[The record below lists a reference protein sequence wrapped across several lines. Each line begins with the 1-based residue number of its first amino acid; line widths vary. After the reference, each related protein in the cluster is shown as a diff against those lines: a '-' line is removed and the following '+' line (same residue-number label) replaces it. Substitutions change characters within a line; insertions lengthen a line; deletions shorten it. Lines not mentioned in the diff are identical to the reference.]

1 LRKKKMQNIKV
12 GTPVYN
18 YMRMN
23 RIGVVVE
30 IKTDVTQSVWMT
42 EGSPTG
48 RQYAVVEFKDGKI
61 ESILMAELMRADLD

>member
-1 LRKKKMQNIKV
+1 MQNIKV

-23 RIGVVVE
+23 RIGIVRE
-30 IKTDVTQSVWMT
+30 IKIDPTQNVWMT

-48 RQYAVVEFKDGKI
+48 RRYAVVEFKDGKI
-61 ESILMAELMRADLD
+61 ENILMGELMRADLD

>member
-1 LRKKKMQNIKV
+1 MQNIKV

-23 RIGVVVE
+23 RVGIVRE
-30 IKTDVTQSVWMT
+30 IKTDATQNVWMT
-42 EGSPTG
+42 EGSTTG

-61 ESILMAELMRADLD
+61 ESVLMAELMRADLD

>member
-1 LRKKKMQNIKV
+1 MQNIKV

-23 RIGVVVE
+23 RVGIVRE
-30 IKTDVTQSVWMT
+30 IKTDVTQNVWMT

-48 RQYAVVEFKDGKI
+48 RQYAVVEFKDGKT
-61 ESILMAELMRADLD
+61 ESVLMAELMRADLD